1 MIPKKSLASS
11 WIISVVILS
20 VLTPLPAKAGLSA
33 PIKAISNPS
42 ADVTLSFVQ
51 PGCIAKVY
59 FKEGDPVKAGQVLVQ
74 QDDAVE
80 QAQLAQ
86 LEAASQDTT
95 QIEASEAALAQRRV
109 DLKKL
114 ETAAARKAAT
124 ELEVEHARLSV
135 KMAELSLQL
144 AKFEHEQ
151 AKRKYNEAVLGIERM
166 SLKSPIDGRIEE
178 IHVEAGESVNVL
190 ADVVRVVQID
200 PLWIDVPVPLA
211 RGMALSFG
219 KAAKVEFPEPG
230 KVSIEGRIIY
240 VAAVADAASSTL
252 RVRIEVPNKTNRPA
266 GEHVE
271 VVFPTPPSAGRR

>member
-1 MIPKKSLASS
+1 MSVTKRFLRS
-11 WIISVVILS
+11 WIATVLVLVVPVRANSDVGI
-20 VLTPLPAKAGLSA
+20 A
-33 PIKAISNPS
+33 AITIPS

-51 PGCIAKVY
+51 AGCIAKVH
-59 FKEGDPVKAGQVLVQ
+59 FKEGDAVKAGQVLIQ
-74 QDDAVE
+74 QVDDVE
-80 QAQLAQ
+80 RARLAQ
-86 LEAASQDTT
+86 LEADSKDMTHIQAA
-95 QIEASEAALAQRRV
+95 EASLAQKQV

-114 ETAAARKAAT
+114 ERAAERNAAT
-124 ELEVEHARLSV
+124 ELEVEHAKLSV

-151 AKRKYNEAVLGIERM
+151 AKRKYTEAKIKLEKM
-166 SLKSPIDGRIEE
+166 SLKSPIDGRIET

-211 RGMALSFG
+211 MAMVLGQG
-219 KAAKVEFPEPG
+219 KAVKVEFPDPG
-230 KVSIEGRIIY
+230 KVSIEGSIIY

-252 RVRIEVPNKTNRPA
+252 RVRIEVPNKSNRPA

-271 VVFPTPPSAGRR
+271 VVFPTLRK